1 MTEEV
6 KVEEA
11 VEVAEAEVT
20 PTPVTIE
27 KRTPQE
33 LHQEKQGKKATTK
46 KKVGRYSKAEAQAE
60 IYRLKKGGQEASTY
74 YKHVL
79 SRLMFLGRCS

>member
-6 KVEEA
+6 KE
-11 VEVAEAEVT
+11 VEVVAEVKLDT
-20 PTPVTIE
+20 EPTPVTIE

-46 KKVGRYSKAEAQAE
+46 KKVGRYLKAECQAE
-60 IYRLKKGGQEASTY
+60 I
-74 YKHVL
+74 
-79 SRLMFLGRCS
+79 